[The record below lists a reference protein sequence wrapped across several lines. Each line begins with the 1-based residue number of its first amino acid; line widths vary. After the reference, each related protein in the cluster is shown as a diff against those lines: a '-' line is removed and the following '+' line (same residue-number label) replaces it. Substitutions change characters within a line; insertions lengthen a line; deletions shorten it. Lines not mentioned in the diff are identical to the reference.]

1 VAVEGV
7 NLSFLFQ
14 DLPAW
19 LRLTIT
25 IIISFFSIVFLEII
39 FYGIIG
45 HSGGNL
51 GVFGKLHTAIWE
63 WAWFAWSAIWEW
75 AKFAWSEVQDM
86 WDIAGEYAIQ
96 GSKVLTLLFEK
107 LCRICGVREVADQG
121 APGMQLQVLPQAS
134 DSPPYVVSHYIFL
147 SCDTN
152 IYEFGP
158 AYHQPT

>member
-1 VAVEGV
+1 MAVEGV

-14 DLPAW
+14 DLPTW
-19 LRLTIT
+19 LRLTII

-45 HSGGNL
+45 HSGGDL

-63 WAWFAWSAIWEW
+63 WARFV
-75 AKFAWSEVQDM
+75 WSEVRDM

-96 GSKVLTLLFEK
+96 GSKVLTLLFGK
-107 LCRICGVREVADQG
+107 LYRICGVRELADQG

-134 DSPPYVVSHYIFL
+134 DSPPYMVSHYIFL

>member
-1 VAVEGV
+1 MAVEGV

-51 GVFGKLHTAIWE
+51 GMFGKLHTAIWE
-63 WAWFAWSAIWEW
+63 WAR
-75 AKFAWSEVQDM
+75 FAWSEVRDM

-96 GSKVLTLLFEK
+96 GSKVLTLLFGK
-107 LCRICGVREVADQG
+107 LYRICGVRELADQG